1 MKRSFAS
8 DNNSGVSP
16 EIMNAILQA
25 NEGDFIAYGDDPF
38 TKKAEQKFK
47 EIFGDKAEVFF
58 VATGTG
64 SNVLSLYSILK
75 PFEAVITAE
84 SAHINTDEC
93 GAPEK
98 ITGSKILT
106 VKTPVGKIS
115 PNLLGRFLHYAH
127 GEHSSVPKLI
137 SITESTELGTVY
149 TPDEISQIAEF
160 AHSNGMLLHMDGA
173 RIANAAASL
182 NCSFKDI
189 TTLAGVDVLSF
200 GGTKNGMMMGEAV
213 VFLRGGLSE
222 DVKFLRKQSTQL
234 VSKMRYISAQFL
246 AYFDNDL
253 WRKNAE
259 NANKMAKLLADE
271 AKKIKGIEIVYP
283 VQANAVFVKLPKEK
297 IERFRQK
304 TFFYVWDA
312 EKGIV
317 RWMTSFAT
325 TEEDVYE
332 FLDLIKSE
340 LSV

>member
-8 DNNSGVSP
+8 DNNSGVSS

-25 NEGDFIAYGDDPF
+25 NDGDFIAYGDDPF
-38 TKKAEQKFK
+38 TKKAEKKFK

-64 SNVLSLYSILK
+64 ANVLSLYSLLK
-75 PFEAVITAE
+75 PFEAVIAAE
-84 SAHINTDEC
+84 TAHINTDEC

-106 VKTPVGKIS
+106 VETPDGKIS
-115 PNLLGRFLHYAH
+115 PNLLERFLYHTH
-127 GEHSSVPKLI
+127 DEHSSVPKLV

-160 AHSNGMLLHMDGA
+160 VHSHGMLLYMDGA

-213 VFLRGGLSE
+213 VFLREGLSE
-222 DVKFLRKQSTQL
+222 NVKFLRKQSTQL

-259 NANKMAKLLADE
+259 NANKMAKILAE
-271 AKKIKGIEIVYP
+271 GAKKIKGIEIVYP

-297 IERFRQK
+297 IEKIRQK
-304 TFFYVWDA
+304 TFFYVWDE

-317 RWMTSFAT
+317 RWMTSFSTA
-325 TEEDVYE
+325 EEDIYE
-332 FLDLIKSE
+332 FLDLIKEE